1 VDHGIDDRA
10 GALLHAGR
18 AADAWALI
26 QREGAAGA
34 PEALGLAA
42 QWRIAGNVVRRDL
55 AAARGLLGRAGEAG
69 HSRAAMLHAYFL
81 AAGVGGPADWRGG
94 VAGLRALATADADAA
109 EQLRLVAE
117 MALDEDGNPMT
128 LPGLERVSE
137 TPFVAVARGFM
148 TPAECA
154 YLIGRAAPKLS
165 PSVVV
170 DPQSGRMVAHPVRR
184 SDFASFGV
192 FDEDLVVNALNRR
205 IAALTGTQAE
215 QGEPLQ
221 VLSYAPGGEYRAHFD
236 ALPATDN
243 QRVLTV
249 LVYLN
254 DDYAGGETAF
264 LHSGLSVKGEKGM
277 ALLFRNAD
285 GAGRPDPASQHAG
298 RPVASG
304 TKLIAS
310 RWIRARRFVYPPP
323 APLLNV

>member
-1 VDHGIDDRA
+1 VNLGFDDRVA
-10 GALLHAGR
+10 ILLQAGR
-18 AADAWALI
+18 AAEAWTLLQQAV
-26 QREGAAGA
+26 AACQ
-34 PEALGLAA
+34 PEALALAA

-55 AAARGLLGRAGEAG
+55 AVARDLLGRAGEAG
-69 HSRAAMLHAYFL
+69 HAYAALLHCYFL
-81 AAGVGGPADWRGG
+81 AAGVGGPADWPGA
-94 VAGLRALATADADAA
+94 VAGLRALARGDAEAA
-109 EQLRLVAE
+109 GQLRLLAS
-117 MALDEDGNPMT
+117 MALDEDGRPAA
-128 LPGLERVSE
+128 PPALERISEKPSVS
-137 TPFVAVARGFM
+137 VARGFM
-148 TPAECA
+148 TPDECA
-154 YLIGRAAPKLS
+154 WLIGRAKPRLS

-170 DPQSGRMVAHPVRR
+170 DPQSGRMMAHPVRR

-205 IAALTGTQAE
+205 IATLTSTRAD

-243 QRVLTV
+243 QRALTL

-254 DDYAGGETAF
+254 DDYTGGETAF

-285 GAGRPDPASQHAG
+285 AAGRPDPAAQHAG
-298 RPVASG
+298 RPVRSG

-310 RWIRARRFVYPPP
+310 RWIRARRFDYPPP
-323 APLLNV
+323 TPLLNV